1 MNRVQINSLLAIML
15 CLRACGC
22 VCSQGYDKTSFPS
35 FSYLSIFCHFSD
47 GVDIIRRKH
56 IFHVSPT
63 FIHTCMVWW
72 AESDISYLQKIM
84 YTKSF
89 SHMIKKLQTSFIRNR
104 QWEERKTII
113 HQSKQGLGKE
123 RERCWLPL
131 LLLVGR
137 MLISVVILSDASFI
151 EFRPIDLIYNRVTY
165 ALINNFKTEC
175 AVTWWRR
182 QMSER

>member
-104 QWEERKTII
+104 QWEEWKTII
-113 HQSKQGLGKE
+113 HQNKLGAWKRE
-123 RERCWLPL
+123 RETLAATAAAGRSNAHKCHF
-131 LLLVGR
+131 VGR
-137 MLISVVILSDASFI
+137 FVYYAPTDRPLI
-151 EFRPIDLIYNRVTY
+151 
-165 ALINNFKTEC
+165 
-175 AVTWWRR
+175 
-182 QMSER
+182 